1 MDRLSHA
8 LRDARG
14 FTLVEVYTVI
24 LIVGILAALAL
35 PTFLRQRST
44 AQDAEAQSTLSAAAF
59 AFALHFAATRVLR
72 GHARAARRHRAE
84 PQRRACARH
93 QRHGD
98 DVGGRGG
105 VALGHGVLDPPE
117 RDGRG
122 HARLLAPR
130 RGPLPRLARRVRQ
143 PLVAVLRRP

>member
-35 PTFLRQRST
+35 PTFLQQRTT

-59 AFALHFAATRVLR
+59 AFALHFAAHESYAATRAQLIDIEPSLN
-72 GHARAARRHRAE
+72 GAHALVTNGTETTWEAAEESRSGTVFSIRQNGTGEATRDCSRPGE
-84 PQRRACARH
+84 
-93 QRHGD
+93 
-98 DVGGRGG
+98 GRCRDS
-105 VALGHGVLDPPE
+105 LDAFGN
-117 RDGRG
+117 RW
-122 HARLLAPR
+122 
-130 RGPLPRLARRVRQ
+130 
-143 PLVAVLRRP
+143 